1 MNDWMQVVKSPIRY
15 RVGDKRLNF
24 KLNAKLVK
32 MTLTVSFVLFI
43 IYFLISRNNE
53 KLTETNLGDELTPRK
68 FYNTIYPLTR
78 PLKDKSAQTTT
89 YQLMAIADL
98 DTNSKHVD
106 DGKTKY
112 ISYMLKGTLTIS
124 DSLDRASISFEASSR
139 EISSQYSYGDR
150 GMELSELIVFN
161 GKLYSCDDR
170 TGIIYEIRA
179 DKSEAIPWVV
189 LADGDGTNAKG
200 FKCEWM
206 TVRCRNQ
213 IKHLDCHL
221 YVGGLGKEWTTS
233 KGALVN
239 HNPQWI
245 KMVSVSGEVKHVDWT
260 ENYDKIR
267 MEGGYLFPGYM
278 IFESGVWNE
287 IEKRWMFLPR
297 RASKDSYDELLD
309 EKRAT
314 NLLITVDESFNEVT
328 YKKIGE
334 LMPLRGYSSFKFV
347 PNTNNRVVIA
357 LKTEEDSGQ
366 TRSFVT
372 LFDLNGNI
380 LVKDKL
386 ISDTMKYE
394 GIEFV

>member
-15 RVGDKRLNF
+15 RVGDKRLSF
-24 KLNAKLVK
+24 RLNAKLVK
-32 MTLTVSFVLFI
+32 MTLALSFIIFI
-43 IYFLISRNNE
+43 IYYLLSHNSE
-53 KLTETNLGDELTPRK
+53 TTSDLSDDLTKRS
-68 FYNTIYPLTR
+68 FYNTIYPLSR
-78 PLKDKSAQTTT
+78 PLKNKASQTTT
-89 YQLMAIADL
+89 YEIMAIADL
-98 DTNSKHVD
+98 DTASKRED
-106 DGKTKY
+106 GGKTKY
-112 ISYMLKGTLTIS
+112 ISYMLKGTLTVS
-124 DSLDRASISFEASSR
+124 DSLDRASIEFNTESH

-161 GKLYSCDDR
+161 GKLLSCDDR
-170 TGIIYEIRA
+170 TGIVYEIQV
-179 DKSEAIPWVV
+179 DKREAIPWAI
-189 LADGDGTNAKG
+189 LADGDGLNTKG

-206 TVRCRNQ
+206 AVKCRDGA
-213 IKHLDCHL
+213 KHLDCHL

-233 KGALVN
+233 KGVLVN

-245 KMVSVSGEVKHVDWT
+245 KMVNVNGEVKHVDWK

-287 IEKRWMFLPR
+287 IEKKWIFLPR
-297 RASKDSYDELLD
+297 RASKDSYDELMD

-314 NLLITVDESFNEVT
+314 NLLITTDEHFNEVV

-334 LMPLRGYSSFKFV
+334 LMPLRGYSTFKFV
-347 PNTNNRVVIA
+347 PNTKNQLIIA
-357 LKTEEDSGQ
+357 LKTEEDSGK
-366 TRSFVT
+366 TRSFAT

-386 ISDTMKYE
+386 ISDSMKYE